1 MSFRM
6 CFYSQEWQYPGW
18 SVLEENDGP
27 ICPWWSPSCP
37 SFSKKHIVARVGP
50 EEHID
55 VLTWK
60 GKGMIVKIIKLRKR
74 SLLSPTPCYFT
85 AFQAYPT
92 ESINY
97 ILIANLLCFWKLT
110 IPSRGC
116 RKFGSCDVQQSKLI
130 PQKITENLEL
140 QRQCQGLEK
149 TPMHLPKGKIRQHSL
164 I

>member
-1 MSFRM
+1 MLLLTGMTISRMKCVRRKWWPHLSMMISQLSFIQ
-6 CFYSQEWQYPGW
+6 QETHCSESG
-18 SVLEENDGP
+18 
-27 ICPWWSPSCP
+27 
-37 SFSKKHIVARVGP
+37 ARRIYWCVDMKRQ
-50 EEHID
+50 I
-55 VLTWK
+55 
-60 GKGMIVKIIKLRKR
+60 GMIVKIIKLRKR